1 MVKIAPSLLACDFA
15 RLDEEIRDVEGGGAD
30 VLHVDVMDGHFVP
43 NITVGPV
50 VVRAIS
56 DCASVPL
63 DVHLMIDQPERYF
76 GDFIEAGADILT
88 FHIELDV
95 PHVELAHRI
104 REAGAIPGISLN
116 PATPASALAP
126 VVGEVDLVLVMTVN
140 PGFGGQEFMSEVL
153 PKIAEIKQMMPGD
166 VTLSVDGGLNEE
178 NAPQVIE
185 AGATMLVG
193 GTAVFGKRDRTAA
206 IRRLRGD
213 VS

>member
-15 RLDEEIRDVEGGGAD
+15 RLDEEIRDVEGAGAD

-56 DCASVPL
+56 DCAHVPL
-63 DVHLMIDQPERYF
+63 DVHLMIDEPERYF
-76 GDFIEAGADILT
+76 GDFVEAGADMVT
-88 FHIELDV
+88 FHIELDI
-95 PHVELAHRI
+95 PHVELARRI

-140 PGFGGQEFMSEVL
+140 PGFGGQEFMPEVL
-153 PKIAEIKQMMPGD
+153 PKIAEIKQMMPPN
-166 VTLSVDGGLNEE
+166 VTLSVDGGLNDE
-178 NAPQVIE
+178 NAAQVVE
-185 AGATMLVG
+185 AGAAMLVAG
-193 GTAVFGKRDRTAA
+193 PAVFGKRNRSPA

-213 VS
+213 LS